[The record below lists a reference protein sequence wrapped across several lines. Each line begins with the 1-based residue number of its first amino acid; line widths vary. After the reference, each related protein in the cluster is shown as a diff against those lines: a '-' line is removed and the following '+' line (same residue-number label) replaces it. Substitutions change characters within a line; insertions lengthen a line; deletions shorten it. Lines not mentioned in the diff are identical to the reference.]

1 MAYVGILL
9 IAILVSFIIVRI
21 WGFALELTGI
31 EPDVARFQALSA
43 FSGTGFTTREA
54 ERVVGNK
61 IRRRIVAILIILGN
75 AGTVTVIATLVA
87 SSTQVSGYTWFFI
100 RLAIIIGGIF
110 VLYQLIMRS
119 NVGRRIPAW
128 LQRPVMN
135 RILRGAPAVKLLIYF
150 RPDLKNIAS
159 KQLDLVAGL
168 ADQCLEE
175 DIAFLVESVS
185 YPIEEERINQGGTS
199 SRKFAEIK
207 PGLVI
212 ETARQITALPIDV
225 LKAEFPADIKFEQ
238 DEGKLLGLC
247 KELNRA
253 SRLPWVLLSAGVDFE
268 SFRKQVKIAC
278 KAGASG
284 FLAGRALWQEG
295 VRIRSREKRLDFF
308 QNTAVPRLKELAEI
322 ADIYGKP
329 WYSRLGAE
337 DGKFVPLAEG
347 WYRDY

>member
-1 MAYVGILL
+1 MVDFKLDLCQAVAPFASAILL
-9 IAILVSFIIVRI
+9 DPEYGAGQAIAAGLMPGSKGLLVS
-21 WGFALELTGI
+21 LEKT
-31 EPDVARFQALSA
+31 
-43 FSGTGFTTREA
+43 
-54 ERVVGNK
+54 
-61 IRRRIVAILIILGN
+61 
-75 AGTVTVIATLVA
+75 
-87 SSTQVSGYTWFFI
+87 GYTGDSAA
-100 RLAIIIGGIF
+100 RIIELLPGWS
-110 VLYQLIMRS
+110 VKKAKKM
-119 NVGRRIPAW
+119 
-128 LQRPVMN
+128 
-135 RILRGAPAVKLLIYF
+135 GASAVKLLIYF
-150 RPDLKNIAS
+150 RPDLKDIAS

-337 DGKFVPLAEG
+337 DGKFAPLAEG